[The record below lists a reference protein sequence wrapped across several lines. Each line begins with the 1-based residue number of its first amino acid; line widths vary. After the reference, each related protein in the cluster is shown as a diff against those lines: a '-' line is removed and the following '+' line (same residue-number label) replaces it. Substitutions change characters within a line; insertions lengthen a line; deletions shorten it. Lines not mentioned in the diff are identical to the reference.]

1 MTGSPDDPVDPA
13 EPIDLSEFDRAP
25 GASPNGGFN
34 LTTDGERC
42 GAKNRQGKPCK
53 RHPSHGTKRCH
64 LHGGSSPQ
72 AIAKAAR
79 DKHQREVI
87 EQVNKAIVK
96 FDIEPVENPLTALKE
111 LAGEILKW
119 KEILLDKVQLLDKIR
134 YSTEFNE
141 QVRGEVLLY
150 ERAVDRAIQVL
161 ATIARLNIDERL
173 AAVTESQ
180 AKMIEDALFSAF
192 DAAGIPITEPDQRE
206 AVAVAFG
213 RHLAIVG

>member
-141 QVRGEVLLY
+141 QVRGE
-150 ERAVDRAIQVL
+150 
-161 ATIARLNIDERL
+161 RL